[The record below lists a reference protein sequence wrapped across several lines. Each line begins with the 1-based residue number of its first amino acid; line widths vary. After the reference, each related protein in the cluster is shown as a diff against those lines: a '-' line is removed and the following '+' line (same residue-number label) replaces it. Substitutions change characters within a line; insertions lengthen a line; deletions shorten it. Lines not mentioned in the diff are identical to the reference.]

1 MPTYEYACRSCGAQL
16 EVVQSFTDDPLTTC
30 GTCGGSLRKVFGAV
44 GISFKGS
51 GFYKTDSRKGSSTKS
66 ATNGSSGDTAGAG
79 ADGGGRGSDGAAK
92 EPASTSGASTGDAAS
107 SPGKAPAA
115 APKAT
120 PTSTT

>member
-30 GTCGGSLRKVFGAV
+30 GVCGGALRKVFGAV

-51 GFYKTDSRKGSSTKS
+51 GFYKTDSRKGSSTTSAAKS
-66 ATNGSSGDTAGAG
+66 GETAGG
-79 ADGGGRGSDGAAK
+79 ADGGASTGGSDGATK
-92 EPASTSGASTGDAAS
+92 EPASTSGGGGDGAIS
-107 SPGKAPAA
+107 
-115 APKAT
+115 PKATPATPPKPT